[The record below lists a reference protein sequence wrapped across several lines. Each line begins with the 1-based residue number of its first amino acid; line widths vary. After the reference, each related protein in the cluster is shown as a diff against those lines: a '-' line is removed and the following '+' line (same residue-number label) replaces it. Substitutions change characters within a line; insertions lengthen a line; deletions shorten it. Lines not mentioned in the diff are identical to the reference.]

1 MPHRTPVT
9 DAAAAKVAE
18 RLDRAT
24 ILRSL
29 SPELKAKLAK
39 HLSWVELNAGER
51 LFRAGDPGDALY
63 LVDAGQVSVFLTDED
78 MGLTYELTRLG
89 PGQAFGEMSLITGDV
104 RSANISAVEATRLI
118 EVSRKLFYRL
128 IQTAPQVGLAIASDL
143 ARRIEDLNQDQRVR
157 FGSLRS
163 VEFDKELLE
172 MVPMRFI
179 QRFRMA
185 PIDVHEGVVTVATP
199 EPYNRVALDEAR
211 RMLRGHQLRVMAVA
225 ETDFARF
232 LRDQVERPGEKAI
245 DSREALRGA
254 VQRRVREVRWK
265 TAGATRRIEESGTH
279 MNTKALS
286 DMVDQ
291 IIVEGLE
298 RDASDIHIEPESDSV
313 RVRYRVDGRMVPR
326 DGRIPH
332 SLLNPILSR
341 LKVLGGLD
349 ITERRL
355 PQDGRISMTIGR
367 EQFDLRV
374 ATVTTR
380 DGEKVSMRVMD
391 SDRLNQDLSALILDP
406 PTLELA
412 RRLVFQNSG
421 LLLVTGPSG
430 SGKTTTLYNAVG
442 ERNTPE
448 VSIATVEDPV
458 EFDIPGVTQV
468 QINEQIGLDFPA
480 AIRAFLRQTPD
491 VIMVGETRDRRTADL
506 VGNAALTGHMV
517 LSSFHTNDSMGAI
530 ARLADMDV
538 ESFVMANAL
547 LGVINQRLVRRICDG
562 CRSPAQLPEGLW
574 RSIRRAG
581 VTLEMNSPVYHGEGC
596 ERCAGEGFKGRV
608 GIYEVLSV
616 SGDLREAI
624 AEGANTI
631 ELRRAARAGS
641 YITLADYAGRI
652 LSMGMTT
659 ATEVL
664 RVLPM
669 TGAS

>member
-1 MPHRTPVT
+1 MYGRT
-9 DAAAAKVAE
+9 D
-18 RLDRAT
+18 RL
-24 ILRSL
+24 S
-29 SPELKAKLAK
+29 
-39 HLSWVELNAGER
+39 V
-51 LFRAGDPGDALY
+51 DPC
-63 LVDAGQVSVFLTDED
+63 
-78 MGLTYELTRLG
+78 
-89 PGQAFGEMSLITGDV
+89 
-104 RSANISAVEATRLI
+104 
-118 EVSRKLFYRL
+118 
-128 IQTAPQVGLAIASDL
+128 
-143 ARRIEDLNQDQRVR
+143 
-157 FGSLRS
+157 
-163 VEFDKELLE
+163 
-172 MVPMRFI
+172 
-179 QRFRMA
+179 
-185 PIDVHEGVVTVATP
+185 
-199 EPYNRVALDEAR
+199 
-211 RMLRGHQLRVMAVA
+211 
-225 ETDFARF
+225 
-232 LRDQVERPGEKAI
+232 
-245 DSREALRGA
+245 
-254 VQRRVREVRWK
+254 
-265 TAGATRRIEESGTH
+265 
-279 MNTKALS
+279 
-286 DMVDQ
+286 
-291 IIVEGLE
+291 
-298 RDASDIHIEPESDSV
+298 
-313 RVRYRVDGRMVPR
+313 
-326 DGRIPH
+326 
-332 SLLNPILSR
+332 
-341 LKVLGGLD
+341 
-349 ITERRL
+349 
-355 PQDGRISMTIGR
+355 R

-430 SGKTTTLYNAVG
+430 SGKTTPLYNAVG